1 MSADWHRTLI
11 EEVMTNKLLI
21 VPDDEKV
28 RTAARIMEEYQVGS
42 LLVRKEEKTIG
53 ILTEADIVRSLI
65 SAGLSLDE
73 TRVQTIMSG
82 RQLITIRSY
91 STIEEAYL
99 SMARNRIRHLLVIAG
114 KGEESDVEVGVVSVR
129 DILYPKKEVGEEV
142 TAQWQQEIK
151 SWVKGFPWNRRDR
164 IEKIMSREPVMVEGD
179 ENILKASTL
188 MENKQISTLLI
199 KEEDKVKGVLS
210 ETDIVRRVI
219 AKRLDPERTKT
230 SEVMTG
236 FPVTISSKD
245 PIDQAYSLMA
255 NKRIRHLVVTSRNQV
270 VGIISARD
278 LVCLLAMKIKRA
290 WKK

>member
-1 MSADWHRTLI
+1 MNIDWPRTLI
-11 EEVMTNKLLI
+11 DEIMTDKLLI
-21 VPDDEKV
+21 VPDDERV

-42 LLVRKEEKTIG
+42 LLVCKEGKTIG

-65 SAGLSLDE
+65 STGLSLDE

-82 RQLITIRSY
+82 RRPITIRPY

-99 SMARNRIRHLLVIAG
+99 SMARNRIRHLIVVAE
-114 KGEESDVEVGVVSVR
+114 KVEEGEVEVGIVSVR
-129 DILYPKKEVGEEV
+129 DILYPKEEVGEEV
-142 TAQWQQEIK
+142 AAQWQQEIK
-151 SWVKGFPWNRRDR
+151 SWIKGFPWTRRDR
-164 IEKIMSREPVMVEGD
+164 IEKIMTRKLVMVEGD

-188 MENKQISTLLI
+188 MGSKQISTLLI

-219 AKRLDPERTKT
+219 AKSLDPEKTKT

-255 NKRIRHLVVTSRNQV
+255 NKRIRHLVVTSRDRV

-278 LVCLLAMKIKRA
+278 LVCLPAMKIKRA